1 MTASKR
7 LMGRLKAAKEQAS
20 ETLKPGVL
28 PLVAFYGRGEELDE
42 QRSRMYEMIGRVMAS
57 DTIGDDVAASMPERR
72 SFLDVR
78 DAVTILNA
86 QASPIEFLVSNGEM
100 ELGPDE
106 DGMGGVRFHTAI
118 RFRDLVQGAQ
128 VKVLKSA
135 NLEGT
140 GGGGFGPTD
149 IVSYQVDCR
158 KILQRLKS
166 AIGDEWVYQML
177 EAVVVMDEWLD
188 LWPESRKADKR
199 GTKRKQRLK
208 TILALHYGL
217 DKVGKQLGYMNNAA
231 FKQRWHRD
239 VPEMPPSVRRRS
251 RESRAANQLALLTS
265 QGARSE

>member
-57 DTIGDDVAASMPERR
+57 DTLGDDVVATMPERR

-199 GTKRKQRLK
+199 GPS
-208 TILALHYGL
+208 GS
-217 DKVGKQLGYMNNAA
+217 
-231 FKQRWHRD
+231 RD
-239 VPEMPPSVRRRS
+239 
-251 RESRAANQLALLTS
+251 
-265 QGARSE
+265 

>member
-118 RFRDLVQGAQ
+118 RFRDLVQG
-128 VKVLKSA
+128 
-135 NLEGT
+135 
-140 GGGGFGPTD
+140 
-149 IVSYQVDCR
+149 
-158 KILQRLKS
+158 
-166 AIGDEWVYQML
+166 
-177 EAVVVMDEWLD
+177 
-188 LWPESRKADKR
+188 
-199 GTKRKQRLK
+199 
-208 TILALHYGL
+208 H
-217 DKVGKQLGYMNNAA
+217 
-231 FKQRWHRD
+231 
-239 VPEMPPSVRRRS
+239 RS
-251 RESRAANQLALLTS
+251 RC
-265 QGARSE
+265 